1 MSQLRDFEKRLSE
14 HFAQISGSRENGKT
28 FLIEHGLES
37 EDLQALLF
45 AIGERGGQFGFHRKL
60 WDEFPFALCVAL
72 TEFGYSYSGNDFWP
86 TAERGLKA
94 EIRIDDRAEITEQF
108 RHLHARIGIAPPLDD
123 SWSEAFNHIA
133 WPIRNAMVPR
143 ELHAPVARILRETL
157 RHTQTLRLDAQ
168 FLGLVKSLAGGMN
181 SRRLDAWL
189 ADEAL
194 ALMIVRSLLS
204 DDFTAMGV
212 ERFFLAR
219 LGKDLRE
226 NSEFRK
232 LSLAVRA
239 RTVLG
244 KPRLTHLPGARLQLL
259 LRDVE
264 PLGIAVRGPK
274 LGPGE
279 KLRVRDELSVSPA
292 TVRILFGAKSTSLE
306 AFLGGEMLF
315 LGKPVSVPEPELK
328 GLKDVPPAIAAA
340 VSPPTSLLFHDN
352 GDDGFQPQFDRHTVL
367 ESGNGF
373 YELRL
378 EGASQ
383 HNWAEQLH
391 HFVSGQPEGDKR
403 LAAHGM
409 RVADKPLLRFYGGMT
424 LTKGAELL
432 QQNAG
437 RILRVQ
443 ATSPGTTVEIKC
455 LDTDRDRS
463 LTVPTD
469 SWVRFPATEG
479 TWRIDARNREQ
490 EETLV
495 VEFRAVSPPD
505 PVRVQLQPEGL
516 GLQDIAGG
524 GASVSLWAPVALHDS
539 QLEIAISAA
548 TGETVQIKVQVP
560 LAPCVFAFDAA
571 PFAPIRDA
579 ARRWARSG
587 APAQLQVA
595 AIGLD
600 QHVWILPSQIPK
612 WRVEAGVNQWLD
624 EDGFRVPGLISDPTE
639 NPAVFKNV
647 TDAMPGRTVL
657 AIPATDAEARV
668 FSGIMRGAVD
678 QIRLGDFDLPKRLSL
693 GRAPHDAAGT
703 IGLIGSTEALIAWRT
718 AFAPTAVTEALRARS
733 AQLVEDSLVATICGE
748 DWLETERRS
757 RGMSGG
763 FHRRLALLAC
773 ERKLA
778 KGNDE
783 CFSPL
788 PPQHEPALVAFLES
802 AFRQAL
808 PEVEIIT
815 VPDDEYW
822 PELDDAVNKAWEG
835 LMESVQPEIAGLL
848 WSDAKCPDRA
858 WHSAVQDASAMTA
871 LPQLAKWI
879 LPGSRRDALATFDYE
894 ATSFPDL
901 VAEIE
906 LCHHDLTRTGGR
918 WITPADMRALLLL
931 FLAPAQLAG
940 EPEWRGRIARFGSDR
955 FSARAIRYAALR
967 KAALRQGCFE

>member
-1 MSQLRDFEKRLSE
+1 MSQLKEFEKRLSE
-14 HFAQISGSRENGKT
+14 HFEQISKSRESGRI

-37 EDLQALLF
+37 EDLQTLLF
-45 AIGERGGQFGFHRKL
+45 AIGERGGQIGFHRKL
-60 WDEFPFALCVAL
+60 WDDFPFALCVAL

-86 TAERGLKA
+86 TVERGLKA
-94 EIRIDDRAEITEQF
+94 EIRIEDRAEITEQF
-108 RHLHARIGIAPPLDD
+108 RHLHARIGSAAPLED

-157 RHTQTLRLDAQ
+157 RHTQTVRLDAQ
-168 FLGLVKSLAGGMN
+168 FLGLVKNLAGGMN

-189 ADEAL
+189 ADETL
-194 ALMIVRSLLS
+194 ALTVVRSLLS
-204 DDFTAMGV
+204 DDLTAMGV

-219 LGKDLRE
+219 LGKDLRV

-239 RTVLG
+239 RAVLG
-244 KPRLTHLPGARLQLL
+244 KPGLSSLPGARLQLL
-259 LRDVE
+259 LRDAE

-279 KLRVRDELSVSPA
+279 MQRVRDELSVAPA
-292 TVRILFGAKSTSLE
+292 SVRIVFGTKTTSLE

-315 LGKPVSVPEPELK
+315 LGKPVALLEPELK
-328 GLKDVPPAIAAA
+328 GLEDVPLAIAAA
-340 VSPPTSLLFHDN
+340 VSPPTGLLFHDN
-352 GDDGFQPQFDRHTVL
+352 GDDGFQPQLDRRTVL
-367 ESGNGF
+367 EPGAGF

-383 HNWAEQLH
+383 VNWAENLH

-424 LTKGAELL
+424 LTKGAELM

-443 ATSPGTTVEIKC
+443 ATSPGTTVEIRS
-455 LDTDRDRS
+455 LDDDRDRS
-463 LTVPTD
+463 LLVPTD
-469 SWVRFPATEG
+469 GWVGLPATEG
-479 TWRIDARNREQ
+479 TWRMDARNRGK
-490 EETLV
+490 EESFV

-524 GASVSLWAPVALHDS
+524 GASISLWAPVTLHES
-539 QLEIAISAA
+539 QVEITISAA
-548 TGETVQIKVQVP
+548 TGETVQIKVPVP
-560 LAPCVFAFDAA
+560 VTPCVLALDAA
-571 PFAPIRDA
+571 PFAPLRDA

-587 APAQLQVA
+587 APARLHVA

-600 QHVWILPSQIPK
+600 QRTWILPAQIPK
-612 WRVEAGVNQWLD
+612 WRVEAGINQWVD
-624 EDGFRVPGLISDPTE
+624 EDGTRVPGLISDPTE
-639 NPAVFKNV
+639 NPVVFK
-647 TDAMPGRTVL
+647 DATGAMLVRTVL
-657 AIPATDAEARV
+657 ATPATDAESRV
-668 FSGIMRGAVD
+668 FSGIMSGSVD
-678 QIRLGDFDLPKRLSL
+678 QLRLGDFDLPKRLAL
-693 GRAPHDAAGT
+693 GRAPNDAPGT
-703 IGLIGSTEALIAWRT
+703 TGLIGSAEALIAWRT

-757 RGMSGG
+757 RSMSGG

-778 KGNDE
+778 MGDDK

-788 PPQHEPALVAFLES
+788 PTEHEQALFALLES
-802 AFRQAL
+802 AFRLAL
-808 PEVEIIT
+808 PDPEIIT
-815 VPDDEYW
+815 LPEDEYW
-822 PELDDAVNKAWEG
+822 PELDDAVNDAWEG
-835 LMESVQPEIAGLL
+835 LIASMHPHVAELL
-848 WSDAKCPDRA
+848 WSDANCPDRV
-858 WHSAVQDASAMTA
+858 WHSAVQDAKAMNV

-879 LPGSRRDALATFDYE
+879 LPNSRRDALTVFDYE

-906 LCHHDLTRTGGR
+906 VCHHDLTRTGGR

-931 FLAPAQLAG
+931 FLAPAQLLV

-967 KAALRQGCFE
+967 KSALRQGRFE